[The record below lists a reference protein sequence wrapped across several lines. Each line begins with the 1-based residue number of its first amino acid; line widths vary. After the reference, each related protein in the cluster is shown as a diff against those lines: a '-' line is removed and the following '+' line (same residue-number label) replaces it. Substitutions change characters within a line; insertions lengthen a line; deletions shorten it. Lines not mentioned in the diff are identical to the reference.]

1 MKTLLLEKELSVAT
15 DSEVAYSMGRD
26 QILSVATD
34 SAQRDMFTL
43 IVSVA
48 TDRRSE

>member
-1 MKTLLLEKELSVAT
+1 MDLQDKLSVAT
-15 DSEVAYSMGRD
+15 DREVAYSMGRD
-26 QILSVATD
+26 WILSVATD
-34 SAQRDMFTL
+34 SAQRDLFIL

>member
-1 MKTLLLEKELSVAT
+1 MDQQDKLSVAT
-15 DSEVAYSMGRD
+15 DSGVAYSMGRD
-26 QILSVATD
+26 RILSVATD

-43 IVSVA
+43 IMSVA